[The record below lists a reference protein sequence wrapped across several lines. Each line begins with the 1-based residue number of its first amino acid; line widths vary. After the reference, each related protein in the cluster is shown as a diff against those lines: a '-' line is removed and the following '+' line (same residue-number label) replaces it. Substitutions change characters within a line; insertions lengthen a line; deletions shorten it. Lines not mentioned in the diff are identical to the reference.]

1 MRDALRAG
9 FKQTGRKEMKRF
21 LKSTFAAL
29 MICALA
35 SIAISAATKDKD
47 KVKTQDVT
55 FTSDV
60 MVNGTLV
67 KAGDY
72 QVKFNE
78 QTGELAILKD
88 GKVKAKT
95 TAQLQSRSDKA
106 KNTSVRMIE
115 KGGVAELTG
124 VTFGGSNQDVVV
136 GSGAVTGNN

>member
-1 MRDALRAG
+1 
-9 FKQTGRKEMKRF
+9 MKVF
-21 LKSTFAAL
+21 FKSTLAAL

-35 SIAISAATKDKD
+35 SIAVFAAGKD
-47 KVKTQDVT
+47 KVKTETVT

-95 TAQLQSRSDKA
+95 TAQLQSRSEKA
-106 KNTSVRMIE
+106 KNTAVRTTA
-115 KGGVAELTG
+115 KGGVDELIG
-124 VTFGGSNQDVVV
+124 FSFGGSNQDLVV
-136 GSGAVTGNN
+136 GASSGAVTGNN

>member
-1 MRDALRAG
+1 
-9 FKQTGRKEMKRF
+9 MKSF

-35 SIAISAATKDKD
+35 SIAISAATKDK
-47 KVKTQDVT
+47 VKTQDVT

-60 MVNGTLV
+60 MVNGTLI

-136 GSGAVTGNN
+136 SSGAVTGNN

>member
-1 MRDALRAG
+1 
-9 FKQTGRKEMKRF
+9 MKVF

-29 MICALA
+29 MVCALA
-35 SIAISAATKDKD
+35 SIVVFGAAKD
-47 KVKTQDVT
+47 KVKTESVPFSQDT
-55 FTSDV
+55 

-95 TAQLQSRSDKA
+95 TAQLQSRSEKA
-106 KNTSVRMIE
+106 KHTAVRILD
-115 KGGVAELTG
+115 KGGVAELIG
-124 VTFGGSNQDVVV
+124 FSFGGSNQDEVV
-136 GSGAVTGNN
+136 GASSGAVTGNN

>member
-1 MRDALRAG
+1 M
-9 FKQTGRKEMKRF
+9 MKRL
-21 LKSTFAAL
+21 LKGTLTAL

-35 SIAISAATKDKD
+35 SIAAFAAAKD
-47 KVKTQDVT
+47 KVKTETVT

-60 MVNGTLV
+60 MVNGTLL

-106 KNTSVRMIE
+106 KNTAVRTLS
-115 KGGVAELTG
+115 KDGVAELIG
-124 VTFGGSNQDVVV
+124 FSFGGSNQDVVV
-136 GSGAVTGNN
+136 GASSGAVTGNN

>member
-1 MRDALRAG
+1 
-9 FKQTGRKEMKRF
+9 MKVS
-21 LKSTFAAL
+21 LKSTLAAL

-35 SIAISAATKDKD
+35 SIAVLAAAKD
-47 KVKTQDVT
+47 KVKTETVT

-60 MVNGTLV
+60 TVNGTLL

-95 TAQLQSRSDKA
+95 TAQLQSRSEKA
-106 KNTSVRMIE
+106 RNTVVRTLD
-115 KGGVAELTG
+115 KGGVAELIG
-124 VTFGGSNQDVVV
+124 LSFGGSNRDVVI
-136 GSGAVTGNN
+136 GASSGAVTGNN

>member
-1 MRDALRAG
+1 
-9 FKQTGRKEMKRF
+9 MKVF
-21 LKSTFAAL
+21 FKSTLAAL

-35 SIAISAATKDKD
+35 SIAVFAAGKD
-47 KVKTQDVT
+47 KVKTETVT

-95 TAQLQSRSDKA
+95 TAQLQSRNEKA
-106 KNTSVRMIE
+106 KNTAVRTSA
-115 KGGVAELTG
+115 KGGVDELTG
-124 VTFGGSNQDVVV
+124 LSFGGSNQDLVV
-136 GSGAVTGNN
+136 GASSGAVTGNN